1 MTSGF
6 RKILLAATSALLF
19 ASSLAL
25 FAACTEDEP
34 QAGTENP
41 ATHEHTVETWTVKT
55 PETCTEY
62 AVEEGVCTVCGQTQT
77 RSGTTLA
84 PHNFEYVSTIKKPTC
99 TEKGLDSVKCTV
111 CGTESTQETDPAHTW
126 RRTGINKQPT
136 CDTDGEYAVK
146 CTVCGTESTQVWEKL
161 GHSWT
166 DDGTGL
172 DPTCTTPGSR
182 NVSCSRCGAKDVR
195 EIPALGHEWEED
207 FTVDKIPTF
216 EEAGSRSVHCKR
228 CEDGRDRVTEIPK
241 LDENTNTFYELHL
254 TRSNGD
260 ALAATGIGFEIYEG
274 DEKVANGTFQNGI
287 GVAILPARVYTVRLT
302 DCPEG
307 YIAQE
312 EYTTSFDQFT
322 TGGAIACETP
332 ISGKLIETPATA
344 ETKYSVGSV
353 VHDFTYT
360 DAMTGETLTLS
371 EILKSK
377 RGVILNFWYVNCT
390 YCRMEF
396 PELQNL
402 YREYGEDIA
411 IIAVNA
417 SARLTDIGSMAAPD
431 TKRMIQTFVREN
443 GYTFNFVEDP
453 AEGEALS
460 WKFSVTG
467 TPVSYFIDAEGVV
480 CEIVD
485 GYVEGANEM
494 RLKNAIE
501 KMLSIRV
508 QTPAEAMLPEKK
520 S

>member
-1 MTSGF
+1 MTSGL
-6 RKILLAATSALLF
+6 RKILLAASAALLF

-25 FAACTEDEP
+25 FAACTDD
-34 QAGTENP
+34 P
-41 ATHEHTVETWTVKT
+41 APHEHTVESWTVKT
-55 PETCTEY
+55 PATCTEY
-62 AVEEGVCTVCGQTQT
+62 AVEEGVCTVCGETQT

-84 PHNFEYVSTIKKPTC
+84 PHDFEFVSTLKKPTC

-146 CTVCGTESTQVWEKL
+146 CEVCGTESTQVWEKL

-172 DPTCTTPGSR
+172 EPTCTAPGSR
-182 NVSCSRCGAKDVR
+182 NMSCSRCGAKDVQ
-195 EIPALGHEWEED
+195 EIPALGHDWESD
-207 FTVDKIPTF
+207 FTVDKKPTF
-216 EEAGSRSVHCKR
+216 DEAGSRSVHCKR
-228 CEDGRDRVTEIPK
+228 CEDGRDRVTEISQ
-241 LDENTNTFYELHL
+241 LDANKETTYEIHL

-260 ALAATGIGFEIYEG
+260 ALSATGIGFEVYEG
-274 DEKVANGTFQNGI
+274 EEKVANGTFRNGI
-287 GVAILPARVYTVRLT
+287 GIAILPARVYTVRLT
-302 DCPEG
+302 NCPEG
-307 YIAQE
+307 YTVQDG
-312 EYTTSFDQFT
+312 YTTSFDEFT

-332 ISGKLIETPATA
+332 ISGELIETPATA
-344 ETKYSVGSV
+344 QTKYSVGSV

-360 DAMTGETLTLS
+360 DAVTGETLHLS
-371 EILKSK
+371 DILNTK

-390 YCRMEF
+390 YCREEF
-396 PELQNL
+396 PELQKL
-402 YREYGEDIA
+402 YGQYGEDIA

-417 SARLTDIGSMAAPD
+417 SARLMELGQMAAPD
-431 TKRMIQTFVREN
+431 TKRMIQTFVREE

-453 AEGEALS
+453 AGGEALS

-485 GYVEGANEM
+485 GYVEGSNEM

-501 KMLSIRV
+501 KMLSV
-508 QTPAEAMLPEKK
+508 SAQKPAEAMLPGKEL
-520 S
+520 